1 MNTREI
7 IKALEPYNLTQVANA
22 TGVHRQ
28 TLYRIVNGHQQP
40 SPLVRRALEAFL
52 RPGRSSGHD

>member
-7 IKALEPYNLTQVANA
+7 IKALEPYNLTQVAAA

-28 TLYRIVNGHQQP
+28 TLYRIVNGRQQP
-40 SPLVRRALEAFL
+40 SPLVHRALVEYL
-52 RPGRSSGHD
+52 QGGRSAGHD

>member
-1 MNTREI
+1 MDTKEI
-7 IKALEPYNLTQVANA
+7 IRALAPHNLTQVAQA

-40 SPLVRRALEAFL
+40 SPLVRRALVEFL
-52 RPGRSSGHD
+52 NAGRSAGHD

>member
-7 IKALEPYNLTQVANA
+7 IKALEPYNLTQVAAA

-40 SPLVRRALEAFL
+40 SPLVRRALVEFL
-52 RPGRSSGHD
+52 WPGRSAGHD